1 MSKYEVRTT
10 TYFLQA
16 MKKLDKSTQKAV
28 LKFIENKLIDVD
40 YPSSPGKKLVGNFSG
55 YTRFR
60 IGSFRLITV
69 VNDDELIITN
79 IYIAKR
85 ENVYKININK
95 LPGPD
100 FENE

>member
-10 TYFLQA
+10 TYFLKA
-16 MKKLDKSTQKAV
+16 TKKLNKSTQKAV
-28 LKFIENKLIDVD
+28 LKFIKNKLIDVE

-60 IGSFRLITV
+60 IGSFRLIAG
-69 VNDDELIITN
+69 VNDDGLILAN

-85 ENVYKININK
+85 AEVYKINSN
-95 LPGPD
+95 
-100 FENE
+100 